1 MAIDFSKFDEQVN
14 KEQLQHDIQEAEENG
29 GGGFREVTKG
39 TYTVALENLEVGA
52 TKDGRPMLKGMFRI
66 KGDED
71 GEKCEFTK
79 SCLFYNRVLFGT
91 KNDGNMIASAIGFL
105 KTLEPSE
112 EVGDITFES
121 YSQFADLV
129 LDIAED
135 VADELEY
142 VVAYDPDAFNSIS
155 IEGAFQI

>member
-1 MAIDFSKFDEQVN
+1 MSIDFSKFDEQVN
-14 KEQLQHDIQEAEENG
+14 KDQLQKDIAEAAENG
-29 GGGFREVTKG
+29 GGYRDVTKG
-39 TYTVALENLEVGA
+39 TYTVTLENLEVGA

-71 GEKCEFTK
+71 GNKCEFTK

-91 KNDGNMIASAIGFL
+91 KNDANMIASAIGFI

-112 EVGDITFES
+112 DVGKITFES

-129 LDIAED
+129 LDVAED
-135 VADELEY
+135 VADALEY
-142 VVAYDPDAFNSIS
+142 VVDYDPDAFNSIS
-155 IEGAFQI
+155 IQDAYEL

>member
-14 KEQLQHDIQEAEENG
+14 KDQLQKDIAEAAENG
-29 GGGFREVTKG
+29 GGYREVTRG

-71 GEKCEFTK
+71 GNKCDFNN

-91 KNDGNMIASAIGFL
+91 KNDGNMIASAIGFI

-112 EVGDITFES
+112 DVGEIVFDS

-129 LDIAED
+129 LDVAED
-135 VADELEY
+135 VADALEY
-142 VVAYDPDAFNSIS
+142 VVDYDPDAFNSIS
-155 IEGAFQI
+155 IQDAYEI